1 MKFVFWDWNGTLMN
15 DAQILWRSFNE
26 LATAHGGEHVS
37 FERYRSI
44 YRHPVRDMY
53 AEVGVDFSKH
63 SLEQMASKW
72 HKVYSERSV
81 DIGLHHDAIDA
92 LKALR
97 DRGSRQVVVS
107 ALPHDFLGSIV
118 SRFSVEHFFEHL
130 AGIPDELAH
139 SKVGIAIEMADRLGA
154 RGDEITVIGDSS
166 HDAEVA
172 KALSARCI
180 LVARGAES
188 RGRLESHGFGVIE
201 DFSDLIGLKQ
211 SSKTGRL

>member
-72 HKVYSERSV
+72 HKIYSAMSA
-81 DIGLHHDAIDA
+81 DIGLHHDAVDVLQA
-92 LKALR
+92 LQDL
-97 DRGSRQVVVS
+97 GSRQVVVS
-107 ALPHDFLGSIV
+107 ALPHNFLGNIV
-118 SRFSVEHFFEHL
+118 SRFSVRHFFEHL

-154 RGDEITVIGDSS
+154 RGGDITVIGDSS

-172 KALSARCI
+172 KALSAQCI

-188 RGRLESHGFGVIE
+188 RERLDTHGFRVLD
-201 DFSDLIGLKQ
+201 DFSEIARRKD
-211 SSKTGRL
+211 